1 MEKKPTIKKRV
12 VTSYKNLAPEILEE
26 VKKKYPNGWN
36 DYVIKVEKGPGD
48 FFYAI
53 TLDLAEISYLIKVDV
68 KVDNRTKE
76 EEDDRDLYDE
86 ESDSGDDFPDS
97 ADESSSSY
105 DENDD

>member
-1 MEKKPTIKKRV
+1 MEKKPTNKKRV

-36 DYVIKVEKGPGD
+36 DYVMRIEKGPGD

-53 TLDLAEISYLIKVDV
+53 TLDTVDVSYLIKVDV
-68 KVDNRTKE
+68 KIDNRK
-76 EEDDRDLYDE
+76 DDDDDKDIFDDD
-86 ESDSGDDFPDS
+86 SDSSTDDFS
-97 ADESSSSY
+97 ETADDSY